1 MPVTLLLSVGGAPG
15 PIVYSIRQ
23 NQPEC
28 IIFFVSAASRR
39 LVSGEILPQ
48 LMQNPGRL
56 PDHEFIVTPDEQ
68 DLGLSTFVLMNE
80 VPAALRRLNVTDV
93 EWPQLVDYTGG
104 TKTMSAS
111 VVWASSR
118 YPCVMSYIGAADA
131 GGRTRDGLGTVVDG
145 REVCILRQNP
155 WDRVAW
161 MEAHS
166 AIELFDRGQYAN
178 AASELN
184 VICPRVSEDL
194 PRRLF
199 SVLAEIFEGFYCWDI
214 FDHKNAVRLLG
225 KNLAPLRDIAEIQQA
240 LIPGLRPFV
249 ESLDHLLKRP
259 SKESNP
265 APCLGPSFTTFW
277 RMLSGGP
284 SWNRNMRTPRPV
296 AIPRLKR

>member
-1 MPVTLLLSVGGAPG
+1 M
-15 PIVYSIRQ
+15 
-23 NQPEC
+23 
-28 IIFFVSAASRR
+28 
-39 LVSGEILPQ
+39 
-48 LMQNPGRL
+48 
-56 PDHEFIVTPDEQ
+56 TPDEQ

-145 REVCILRQNP
+145 RGVCILRQNP

-178 AASELN
+178 AASELK
-184 VICPRVSEDL
+184 VICRRVSEDL
-194 PRRLF
+194 PRHLF

-214 FDHKNAVRLLG
+214 FDHKNAVCLLG

-249 ESLDHLLKRP
+249 ESSEQLLETLQGIKPGALSWPLIHDLLANALRRYLI
-259 SKESNP
+259 KIEES
-265 APCLGPSFTTFW
+265 ALTRF
-277 RMLSGGP
+277 
-284 SWNRNMRTPRPV
+284 PRFQF
-296 AIPRLKR
+296 RR